1 MDAPRVLVIEDTE
14 EILELIGISLR
25 SAGLVPDLVANGA
38 RGIERLRETTPDAV
52 VVDLHM
58 PVMGGLEFCR
68 EVRDFSDV
76 PILLISGSAEGRG
89 RRISLEAGA
98 DEFMEKPFK
107 PKVLVARIRELIED
121 RGSGRVGADQI

>member
-1 MDAPRVLVIEDTE
+1 
-14 EILELIGISLR
+14 
-25 SAGLVPDLVANGA
+25 
-38 RGIERLRETTPDAV
+38 
-52 VVDLHM
+52 
-58 PVMGGLEFCR
+58 
-68 EVRDFSDV
+68 V

-121 RGSGRVGADQI
+121 RGSGRVGAHQI